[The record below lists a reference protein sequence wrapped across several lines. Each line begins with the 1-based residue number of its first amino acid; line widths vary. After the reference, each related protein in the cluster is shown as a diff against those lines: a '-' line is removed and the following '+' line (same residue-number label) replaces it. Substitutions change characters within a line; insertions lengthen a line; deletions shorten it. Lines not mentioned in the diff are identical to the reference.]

1 MAKGKTTSPLPLPDV
16 LRDLAVLRASD
27 TDLGSLVPTTGEG
40 HVEGD
45 GVVESSYEF
54 VREARAALGMHGRGE
69 ADTQGER
76 VESVRSRLEELLKG
90 VEEDQSMYV
99 FLPVLHKCAS

>member
-27 TDLGSLVPTTGEG
+27 TDLGFLVPSEEG
-40 HVEGD
+40 HAEAD

-69 ADTQGER
+69 ADKQGER

-90 VEEDQSMYV
+90 VQED
-99 FLPVLHKCAS
+99 